1 MMNEPAPKDELGEI
15 DPHIAEA
22 LELGGDAEKILAY
35 YEDWAENYDLDVGAL
50 GDDYQATTTMV
61 AFFTELDLVALR
73 LEGPDVTILDAGCG
87 TGLVGVALTH
97 AGYTTIDGVDLS
109 PSMVEQAKLRGVYR
123 DLVGG
128 FDLADPPDERWRQS
142 ADVVFVC
149 GVFTV
154 GHAPPELVESC
165 ARFVRP
171 GGLLVITTRK
181 AYFDESGYQAHIEA
195 LELKGQLR
203 IVAELL
209 DAPYTGDSLG
219 HFFAYE
225 VLAT

>member
-1 MMNEPAPKDELGEI
+1 MGELGEI
-15 DPHIAEA
+15 DPHIAQA

-35 YEDWAENYDLDVGAL
+35 YEDWAEDYDLDVGAL

-61 AFFTELDLVALR
+61 RFFTGLDLETLGVD
-73 LEGPDVTILDAGCG
+73 GYDITILDAGCG
-87 TGLVGVALTH
+87 TGLVGLALAD
-97 AGYTTIDGVDLS
+97 AGYTVIDGVDLS
-109 PSMVEQAKLRGVYR
+109 PGMVEQAKRRGVYR
-123 DLVGG
+123 ELVGG
-128 FDLADPPDERWRQS
+128 FDLADPPDERWRQG

-154 GHAPPELVESC
+154 GHAPPELVEAC
-165 ARFVRP
+165 AQLVRP

-181 AYFDESGYQAHIEA
+181 AYFDESGYQAQIER
-195 LELKGQLR
+195 LDRQGRLR
-203 IVAELL
+203 VVAELM

-225 VLAT
+225 VR